1 MLTYLCDVP
10 LTPEGF
16 QQKKTVSCYL
26 KGKIKM
32 SFIYAVA
39 ADLVLVVCQVKANL
53 FLYSPVLLV
62 KL

>member
-1 MLTYLCDVP
+1 
-10 LTPEGF
+10 
-16 QQKKTVSCYL
+16 
-26 KGKIKM
+26 M

-53 FLYSPVLLV
+53 FFYFHVLLA